1 MARVITTVTTTVKDK
16 IPYHF
21 ICNYCGCRND
31 KFAQVTGVHVGGR
44 ENTGAAL
51 LDLYNEPKRY
61 REKIKAYGDRLRG
74 GDNLLSGKYDAVNY
88 STQSLLTLGL
98 DGKCAHCGREQAWAI
113 DPSAPDNRWRSGC
126 LSMLVFIAI
135 GLALFLIGAIAVTDA
150 TWSTVLMVL
159 GSLVWV
165 GGILG
170 GVIVSL
176 VRNRRALKNNLA
188 ALAAAPN
195 DPEKLP
201 VIDVPEAGNPFDMWQ
216 PG

>member
-1 MARVITTVTTTVKDK
+1 
-16 IPYHF
+16 
-21 ICNYCGCRND
+21 
-31 KFAQVTGVHVGGR
+31 
-44 ENTGAAL
+44 
-51 LDLYNEPKRY
+51 
-61 REKIKAYGDRLRG
+61 
-74 GDNLLSGKYDAVNY
+74 
-88 STQSLLTLGL
+88 
-98 DGKCAHCGREQAWAI
+98 
-113 DPSAPDNRWRSGC
+113 
-126 LSMLVFIAI
+126 MLVFIAI
-135 GLALFLIGAIAVTDA
+135 GLALFLIGAIAVTDD